1 MEGIKDIGRKT
12 TGVKR
17 MLADSCKK
25 AGVDFV
31 QKIVYGNPGYEIAKF
46 ANMSRNK
53 IDMVV
58 IGSRGRSSAKELFF
72 GSTSQFVLHKSK
84 PSVLIIK

>member
-1 MEGIKDIGRKT
+1 MDI
-12 TGVKR
+12 
-17 MLADSCKK
+17 AENQCKK

-46 ANMSRNK
+46 ANTSRNK

-58 IGSRGRSSAKELFF
+58 IGSRTKLCKRIILRKHFSICFTQIKTISAN
-72 GSTSQFVLHKSK
+72 HKI
-84 PSVLIIK
+84 VH